1 MPKPAAKLPLVG
13 FKPLASEET
22 PRSIALGDRIVH
34 YLLRRAKRR
43 TIGLSIDHRGLRVGA
58 PSRASL
64 REVESLILQHGEWVA
79 QKLDEWRTRRRP
91 EPLQIVD
98 GLRLPLL
105 CTSLEISLAAGSN
118 RVLWSPHEEATL
130 QKLTLFLRS
139 PTDAPRIL
147 EKALRERSRLL
158 FAERLAHYAELLGVA
173 TPPLTLS
180 AARTRWGSCSLK
192 SGIRLNW
199 RLIHFPPQLVDYVV
213 AHELSHLRE
222 MNHSPR
228 FWAVVG
234 ALYPDYKAARTE
246 LRTLAATCPRW

>member
-1 MPKPAAKLPLVG
+1 MPWQAKLPLAD
-13 FKPLASEET
+13 FAPLATDET
-22 PRSIALGDRIVH
+22 PRTIALGDRIVP
-34 YLLRRAKRR
+34 YVLRRARRR

-105 CTSLEISLAAGSN
+105 GTPLEIQLSSGSN
-118 RVLWSPHEEATL
+118 RVLWSPPEEAAL
-130 QKLTLFLRS
+130 PKLTLFLRS

-228 FWAVVG
+228 FWSVVG
-234 ALYPDYKAARTE
+234 QLCPDWRRLRLE
-246 LRTLAATCPRW
+246 LRQQARQIPHF

>member
-105 CTSLEISLAAGSN
+105 GTPLEIQLSSGSN
-118 RVLWSPHEEATL
+118 RVLWSPPEEAAL
-130 QKLTLFLRS
+130 PKLTLFLRS

-147 EKALRERSRLL
+147 EKALRE
-158 FAERLAHYAELLGVA
+158 
-173 TPPLTLS
+173 
-180 AARTRWGSCSLK
+180 
-192 SGIRLNW
+192 
-199 RLIHFPPQLVDYVV
+199 
-213 AHELSHLRE
+213 
-222 MNHSPR
+222 
-228 FWAVVG
+228 
-234 ALYPDYKAARTE
+234 
-246 LRTLAATCPRW
+246 